1 MIGLGIG
8 IITFL
13 LIGIFHP
20 IVIKGEYYFGV
31 KKPCCVFILIG
42 ILAII
47 LAAFIDNL
55 IASIIFGVLACC
67 SFWSIKEM
75 KEQEERVLKG
85 WFPENPKRQNYYNEK
100 EKFILSVIHNIKL
113 CMKLKKI
120 TPSLND

>member
-75 KEQEERVLKG
+75 REQEERVLKG
-85 WFPENPKRQNYYNEK
+85 WFPENPDRQHYYTEKRESY
-100 EKFILSVIHNIKL
+100 FKL
-113 CMKLKKI
+113 HPQFKAMYEAKKNN
-120 TPSLND
+120 T

>member
-85 WFPENPKRQNYYNEK
+85 WFTENPKRQNYY
-100 EKFILSVIHNIKL
+100 
-113 CMKLKKI
+113 KKKRKI
-120 TPSLND
+120 YFECNPQYKAMYEAKKNNT